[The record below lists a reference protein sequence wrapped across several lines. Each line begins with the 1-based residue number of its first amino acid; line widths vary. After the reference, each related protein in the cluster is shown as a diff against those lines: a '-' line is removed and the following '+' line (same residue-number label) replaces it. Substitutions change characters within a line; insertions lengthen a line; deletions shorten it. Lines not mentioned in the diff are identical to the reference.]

1 MKKLILLASFA
12 VFQAAYS
19 QHFTLPNGTT
29 YRAFATHY
37 DCGEFGEIKADT
49 PDLLVQLNTKFTY
62 LAADKRINDFL
73 IELNTMEEDK
83 VACFYGVYLKR
94 SREDRTLYYQ
104 SSVIES
110 AIEGFDCESV
120 KSDLDGLLQ
129 ALPYEGS
136 RRGLR
141 YLATTLNSLD
151 SATCVDAST
160 RIVFDRR
167 YTPIK

>member
-1 MKKLILLASFA
+1 MKAITFLVSLVVLQP
-12 VFQAAYS
+12 VFS
-19 QHFTLPNGTT
+19 QHFSLPSGIT
-29 YRAFATHY
+29 YRAYATHY
-37 DCGEFGEIKADT
+37 DCGEFGEVKAEA
-49 PDLLVQLNTKFTY
+49 PEVLSLLNTKFTF

-73 IELNTMEEDK
+73 IELNTTHEDE
-83 VACFYGVYLKR
+83 VVCHYGVYLKR
-94 SREDRTLYYQ
+94 NRDDRTLYFE
-104 SSVIES
+104 SSVVEATSEDYNCDGI
-110 AIEGFDCESV
+110 